1 MPRALPH
8 SASRRPLMAS
18 VGPLGG
24 VVVEVGQHVLVGA
37 DAASAC
43 QEFCFARYRDKS
55 TTAESTRV
63 QQPNRCDL
71 LHKNGIHMFRSE
83 TAGYSTRRG
92 WWHRQ
97 SYENGFR
104 VRWFG
109 GGGRRRVR
117 VRNNSG
123 QGAAMT
129 IAITRVIRAAKLT
142 GSDILRVGGSTWWSS
157 LSAQG

>member
-1 MPRALPH
+1 VIEKYASTCSWALM
-8 SASRRPLMAS
+8 RPAPVKSS
-18 VGPLGG
+18 VLLDN
-24 VVVEVGQHVLVGA
+24 Q
-37 DAASAC
+37 
-43 QEFCFARYRDKS
+43 
-55 TTAESTRV
+55 TRV

-83 TAGYSTRRG
+83 TTGYSARHG
-92 WWHRQ
+92 WRHRQ
-97 SYENGFR
+97 SYENRFR

-129 IAITRVIRAAKLT
+129 IAIARAIRAAKLT
-142 GSDILRVGGSTWWSS
+142 GTDILRVGGSTRWSS
-157 LSAQG
+157 LRAQG